1 MKGNLHSAQT
11 REEIR
16 QKVIGVALR
25 AFHSEGIKNVT
36 MDDITHHLQMSKRTL
51 YQLFEDKEDLLL
63 ACIREQEKADR
74 VRMAAMLEGSD
85 NVLDFILTEFSER
98 MRNIENV
105 KPVFLAEMVK
115 FPRVMRYVSIRR
127 KADTES
133 AVAFFHR
140 GVEQG
145 YFRAEV
151 NYYVVYALLCHQ
163 LESVFANSA
172 FNGYS
177 FVEIFVNTVLVIV
190 RGCATMRG
198 IAMLDEFMAAYQ
210 AKAH

>member
-1 MKGNLHSAQT
+1 M
-11 REEIR
+11 
-16 QKVIGVALR
+16 
-25 AFHSEGIKNVT
+25 
-36 MDDITHHLQMSKRTL
+36 
-51 YQLFEDKEDLLL
+51 
-63 ACIREQEKADR
+63 
-74 VRMAAMLEGSD
+74 
-85 NVLDFILTEFSER
+85 
-98 MRNIENV
+98 
-105 KPVFLAEMVK
+105 
-115 FPRVMRYVSIRR
+115 
-127 KADTES
+127 
-133 AVAFFHR
+133 
-140 GVEQG
+140 EQG

>member
-36 MDDITHHLQMSKRTL
+36 MDDIAHHLQMSKRTL

-105 KPVFLAEMVK
+105 KPAFLAEMVK

-198 IAMLDEFMAAYQ
+198 IAMIDEFMAAYQ

>member
-25 AFHSEGIKNVT
+25 AFHTEGIKNVT
-36 MDDITHHLQMSKRTL
+36 MDDIAHHLQMSKRTL
-51 YQLFEDKEDLLL
+51 YQLFEDKEDLFL